1 LLCPTNFL
9 PDEPVEQDEFGSH
22 ERVADALYK
31 TVMEGE
37 GGKAIALVGS
47 WGSGKSTV
55 IKILEGKVK
64 CRENL
69 AVFVFDT
76 WAHQGDP
83 LRRSFL
89 ERLAEFLKERGWI
102 GNETYNEVKE
112 KLAQRKETVIT
123 ETRPVLTGWGKVL
136 VSFLILLPLGSALVN
151 VEGQSFWKWVGF
163 VILGIP
169 SAIVFVSW
177 IWFQL
182 RKSKDEKS
190 KTEDLEALYLQKT
203 QEIQRSTAIR
213 TPDPTSLEF
222 SDMFVKVLREGL
234 KEKERHLIIV
244 MDNLDRLDT
253 DEARGIWATMR
264 TFLEIDRE
272 TEWGKRVWLIVP
284 YDPSVLK
291 RLWSPDMGDELPD
304 AFASKTFQITFHVP
318 PPVLSDWD
326 KFLERC
332 LKEAFPQHKDDEELN
347 IVKRLFRFCPKK
359 VSQSLT
365 PRDIKRFVNRVCALH
380 QQWCGDIPMR
390 FQALYAIYEDK
401 IDEGTLISGEFLDNP
416 KILDLLGEGRDEWQK
431 FLASLYFNILPDK
444 ALHVLIGNDVRE
456 ALIKGDGER
465 LKKLSENP
473 VSKTPIP
480 GFVEVVE
487 DILEKMDLK
496 EQPDQIGKASLALT
510 SIENIPLDNIFKFL
524 METAFLVSGENW
536 DKLDERSCE
545 GLVLL
550 SDRLNEEDRKKF
562 VSHLLQSISEKTK
575 PLKENIDSW
584 VEGVWKILKK
594 ARELGLEDEL
604 NNFRVNGDVAD
615 YLMVLRA
622 LTRFIGEDLTLIKYF
637 VPKVTEMEILQEL
650 SSMIGSGKVDRLGD
664 IVHCLLVVPNFS
676 KLREDEWRGVVNAI
690 EGKLNDQQAKP
701 EEVKELLKS
710 LIAFIDNLDAPSV
723 SQSSLNSM
731 VNGGQIFH
739 HLYQAYNNQ
748 DFDAAAWCVVALL
761 EGQSPPTYSQYY
773 WGNASSGLRL
783 FWNDILSQ
791 PQNYPQ
797 ILEEF
802 VSICLQRIRQRK
814 EYFNR
819 LVKLGSDHITGER
832 MMIGRWVKET
842 LSVAIEKG
850 LDDFFPLD
858 SVISHYSNLRKILF
872 QFQSQPQL
880 EKLIRRL
887 TEKKGLATI
896 VTQTEFDP
904 QISDLYLLILDSCP
918 EEHISGYQEFLK
930 KGLQSLNKEEWLSH
944 LTNSTLTFK
953 LFLNLVKRGEQLNMG
968 QAFFDALL
976 EHAEKV
982 LTGEIKVSEELE
994 RKWKYVPGALNPDL
1008 VSVFGRDLR
1017 DLLLEKSDQVNTT
1030 APFLRLYGELLKS
1043 DSRIEEEGDKLFRK
1057 VFRRFLERKNR
1068 EEIEWMAKVIEDTD
1082 VLEQTEKDAVKE
1094 FLSRAE
1100 GLLRE
1105 EGVFK
1110 EVKEVVEKVIK
1121 IIRTRK
1127 ASNRSD
1133 SS

>member
-1 LLCPTNFL
+1 MLCPTNFL

-89 ERLAEFLKERGWI
+89 ERLSEFLKERGWI

-112 KLAQRKETVIT
+112 KLAQRKETVT
-123 ETRPVLTGWGKVL
+123 TKTNPVLTGWGKVL
-136 VSFLILLPLGSALVN
+136 VFFLILLPLGSALVN
-151 VEGQSFWKWVGF
+151 VEGRGFWKWVGF
-163 VILGIP
+163 AILGIP

-177 IWFQL
+177 IWSWL
-182 RKSKDEKS
+182 IRRSKDEKS
-190 KTEDLEALYLQKT
+190 KPEDLEALYLQKM
-203 QEIQRSTAIR
+203 QEIQHSTAIR
-213 TPDPTSLEF
+213 TPDPTSVEFLE
-222 SDMFVKVLREGL
+222 MFVKVLKEGL
-234 KEKERHLIIV
+234 EEKERRLVIV
-244 MDNLDRLDT
+244 MDNLDRLNT

-264 TFLEIDRE
+264 TFFELDRE
-272 TEWGKRVWLIVP
+272 AEWRKRVWLIVP
-284 YDPSVLK
+284 HDPSILK
-291 RLWSPDMGDELPD
+291 RLWSSDEEEEDELPN

-326 KFLERC
+326 KFLEKC
-332 LKEAFPQHKDDEELN
+332 LKEAFPQHENDVELN
-347 IVKRLFRFCPKK
+347 IVKRLFRFRPKK
-359 VSQSLT
+359 VSRSLT
-365 PRDIKRFVNRVCALH
+365 PRDIKQFVNRVCALH
-380 QQWCGDIPMR
+380 QQWCGTIPLG
-390 FQALYAIYEDK
+390 FQALYVLFEGE
-401 IDEGTLISGEFLDNP
+401 IDEEKLISGELPNP
-416 KILDLLGEGRDEWQK
+416 KILDLLGEKRDEWQK
-431 FLASLYFNILPDK
+431 FLAALHFNVHPNK
-444 ALHVLIGNDVRE
+444 ALHVLIGNEVRE
-456 ALIKGDGER
+456 ALISGDGER
-465 LKKLSENP
+465 LKRLSN
-473 VSKTPIP
+473 VP
-480 GFVEVVE
+480 GFIEVVE
-487 DILEKMDLK
+487 DILDKMDLK
-496 EQPDQIGKASLALT
+496 EQPDQIGKASLALV
-510 SIENIPLDNIFKFL
+510 SVENVPTNIFQFL
-524 METAFLVSGENW
+524 SEIVFQVSGNW
-536 DKLDERSCE
+536 DTLDERSCE

-550 SDRLNEEDRKKF
+550 SERLDEGNGKKL
-562 VSHLLQSISEKTK
+562 VSHLLVSLSETK
-575 PLKENIDSW
+575 PPKEATDNW
-584 VEGVWKILKK
+584 VRGVLKILMRAK
-594 ARELGLEDEL
+594 ELGLEGEL
-604 NNFRVNGDVAD
+604 DSFRVNGDATD
-615 YLMVLRA
+615 YFMVLEA
-622 LTRFIGEDLTLIKYF
+622 FTRIGGEDLTLIRYF
-637 VPKVTEMEILQEL
+637 IPKVSEREVLQEL
-650 SSMIGSGKVDRLGD
+650 SSKIDSGKMDRLGD
-664 IVHCLLVVPNFS
+664 IVYCLLAVPNFS
-676 KLREDEWRGVVNAI
+676 GLGAGEWQGVVEAVR
-690 EGKLNDQQAKP
+690 GKLHSEGTKP

-710 LIAFIDNLDAPSV
+710 LIAFVDSPNTSSVFQNL
-723 SQSSLNSM
+723 LNSM
-731 VNGGQIFH
+731 VSGGQIFH
-739 HLYQAYNNQ
+739 HLYQAHSNQ
-748 DFDAAAWCVVALL
+748 KFDTVAWCVIALL
-761 EGQSPPTYSQYY
+761 EGQLPPSYSQYY
-773 WGNASSGLRL
+773 WGNAQSGSNL
-783 FWNDILSQ
+783 FWNDILEQ
-791 PQNYPQ
+791 PRNHPQ

-814 EYFNR
+814 EYFSQ
-819 LVKLGSDHITGER
+819 LVKLGSDNVTGER
-832 MMIGRWVKET
+832 MMISRWVKET
-842 LSVAIEKG
+842 LSMAIERE
-850 LDDFFPLD
+850 LDDFFPLE
-858 SVISHYSNLRKILF
+858 SVVSHYSDLKTLF
-872 QFQSQPQL
+872 SSPDLLPQL
-880 EKLIRRL
+880 GKLIRRL
-887 TEKKGLATI
+887 TERRGLAAEI
-896 VTQTEFDP
+896 IQTKFDP

>member
-1 LLCPTNFL
+1 
-9 PDEPVEQDEFGSH
+9 
-22 ERVADALYK
+22 
-31 TVMEGE
+31 
-37 GGKAIALVGS
+37 
-47 WGSGKSTV
+47 
-55 IKILEGKVK
+55 
-64 CRENL
+64 
-69 AVFVFDT
+69 
-76 WAHQGDP
+76 
-83 LRRSFL
+83 
-89 ERLAEFLKERGWI
+89 
-102 GNETYNEVKE
+102 
-112 KLAQRKETVIT
+112 
-123 ETRPVLTGWGKVL
+123 
-136 VSFLILLPLGSALVN
+136 
-151 VEGQSFWKWVGF
+151 
-163 VILGIP
+163 
-169 SAIVFVSW
+169 
-177 IWFQL
+177 
-182 RKSKDEKS
+182 
-190 KTEDLEALYLQKT
+190 
-203 QEIQRSTAIR
+203 
-213 TPDPTSLEF
+213 
-222 SDMFVKVLREGL
+222 
-234 KEKERHLIIV
+234 

-284 YDPSVLK
+284 YDPSILK

-380 QQWCGDIPMR
+380 QQWCGDIPLR
-390 FQALYAIYEDK
+390 FQVLYAIYEDK
-401 IDEGTLISGEFLDNP
+401 IDEWTLISGEFLENP
-416 KILDLLGEGRDEWQK
+416 KILDLLGDGRDEWQK

-444 ALHVLIGNDVRE
+444 ALHVLIRKDVRE
-456 ALIKGDGER
+456 ALIEGDRER

-487 DILEKMDLK
+487 DILGEMDLK
-496 EQPDQIGKASLALT
+496 KRPDQIGKASLALT

-550 SDRLNEEDRKKF
+550 SDRFNEEDRKKF
-562 VSHLLQSISEKTK
+562 VSHLLRSISEKTK
-575 PLKENIDSW
+575 PPKENIDSW

-594 ARELGLEDEL
+594 ARELELEDEL
-604 NNFRVNGDVAD
+604 NNFRVNGNVAD

-637 VPKVTEMEILQEL
+637 VPKVTEREILQEL
-650 SSMIGSGKVDRLGD
+650 SSTIVSGKVDRLGD
-664 IVHCLLVVPNFS
+664 IVHCLLAVPNFS
-676 KLREDEWRGVVNAI
+676 KSREDEWQGVVNAI
-690 EGKLNDQQAKP
+690 EGKLNNQQTKP

-710 LIAFIDNLDAPSV
+710 LIAFIDNLDTPSV

-761 EGQSPPTYSQYY
+761 ESQSPPTYSQYY
-773 WGNASSGLRL
+773 WGNASSGLSL
-783 FWNDILSQ
+783 FRNILSQ
-791 PQNYPQ
+791 PQDYPQ

-819 LVKLGSDHITGER
+819 LVKLGSDHITGEWT
-832 MMIGRWVKET
+832 MISRWVKET

-887 TEKKGLATI
+887 TERKGLATV
-896 VTQTEFDP
+896 VTQTKFDP

-918 EEHISGYQEFLK
+918 GEHISGYQEFLK

-944 LTNSTLTFK
+944 LTNLTLTFK
-953 LFLNLVKRGEQLNMG
+953 LFLNLVKRGEHLNLK
-968 QAFFDALL
+968 QPFLDALL

-994 RKWKYVPGALNPDL
+994 GEWRYVPKAINPDL

-1017 DLLLEKSDQVNTT
+1017 DLFLEKSNQVNTI
-1030 APFLRLYGELLKS
+1030 APFLRLYGDELLKS
-1043 DSRIEEEGDKLFRK
+1043 GRIEEKGDELIRK

-1068 EEIEWMAKVIEDTD
+1068 EEIKWMAKAIEGTN
-1082 VLEQTEKDAVKE
+1082 VLKQMREDSVND

-1105 EGVFK
+1105 EGVSKEIK
-1110 EVKEVVEKVIK
+1110 EV
-1121 IIRTRK
+1121 IRNIVSKLRK
-1127 ASNRSD
+1127 GEEQ
-1133 SS
+1133 

>member
-1 LLCPTNFL
+1 LPCPTKFL

-22 ERVADALYK
+22 ERVADALYE
-31 TVMEGE
+31 TVMGGE
-37 GGKAIALVGS
+37 GSKAIALVGS

-55 IKILEGKVK
+55 IKILERKTRCK
-64 CRENL
+64 KNL

-89 ERLAEFLKERGWI
+89 ERLAEFLEERGWI

-112 KLAQRKETVIT
+112 KLTQRKETVIT
-123 ETRPVLTGWGKVL
+123 ETSPVLNRWGKAL
-136 VSFLILLPLGSALVN
+136 VFFLILLPLGSALVN
-151 VEGQSFWKWVGF
+151 VEGRSFWKWVGF

-177 IWFQL
+177 IWSRL

-190 KTEDLEALYLQKT
+190 KPGDLEALYLQKT

-213 TPDPTSLEF
+213 TPDPTSVEF
-222 SDMFVKVLREGL
+222 SDMFAKVLGEGL
-234 KEKERHLIIV
+234 KEKERRLVIV

-284 YDPSVLK
+284 YDPSILK

-380 QQWCGDIPMR
+380 QQWCGDIPLR
-390 FQALYAIYEDK
+390 FQVLYAIYEDK
-401 IDEGTLISGEFLDNP
+401 IDEWTLISGEFLENP
-416 KILDLLGEGRDEWQK
+416 KILDLLGDGRDEWQK

-444 ALHVLIGNDVRE
+444 ALHVLIRKDVRE
-456 ALIKGDGER
+456 ALIEGDRER

-487 DILEKMDLK
+487 DILGEMDLK
-496 EQPDQIGKASLALT
+496 KRPDQIGKASLALT

-550 SDRLNEEDRKKF
+550 SDRFNEEDRKKF
-562 VSHLLQSISEKTK
+562 VSHLLRSISEKTK
-575 PLKENIDSW
+575 PPKENIDSW

-594 ARELGLEDEL
+594 ARELELEDEL
-604 NNFRVNGDVAD
+604 NNFRVNGNVAD

-637 VPKVTEMEILQEL
+637 VPKVTEREILQEL
-650 SSMIGSGKVDRLGD
+650 SSTIVSGKVDRLGD
-664 IVHCLLVVPNFS
+664 IVHCLLAVPNFS
-676 KLREDEWRGVVNAI
+676 KSREDEWQGVVNAI
-690 EGKLNDQQAKP
+690 EGKLNNQQTKP

-710 LIAFIDNLDAPSV
+710 LIAFIDNLDTPSV

-761 EGQSPPTYSQYY
+761 ESQSPPTYSQYY
-773 WGNASSGLRL
+773 WGNASSGLSL
-783 FWNDILSQ
+783 FRNILSQ
-791 PQNYPQ
+791 PQDYPQ

-819 LVKLGSDHITGER
+819 LVKLGSDHITGEWT
-832 MMIGRWVKET
+832 MISRWVKET

-887 TEKKGLATI
+887 TERKGLATV
-896 VTQTEFDP
+896 VTQTKFDP

-918 EEHISGYQEFLK
+918 GEHISGYQEFLK

-944 LTNSTLTFK
+944 LTNLTLTFK
-953 LFLNLVKRGEQLNMG
+953 LFLNLVKRGEHLNLK
-968 QAFFDALL
+968 QPFLDALL

-994 RKWKYVPGALNPDL
+994 GEWRYVPKAINPDL

-1017 DLLLEKSDQVNTT
+1017 DLFLEKSNQVNTI
-1030 APFLRLYGELLKS
+1030 APFLRLYGDELLKS
-1043 DSRIEEEGDKLFRK
+1043 GRIEEKGDELIRK

-1068 EEIEWMAKVIEDTD
+1068 EEIKWMAKAIEGTN
-1082 VLEQTEKDAVKE
+1082 VLKQMREDSVND

-1105 EGVFK
+1105 EGVSKEIK
-1110 EVKEVVEKVIK
+1110 EV
-1121 IIRTRK
+1121 IRNIVSKLRK
-1127 ASNRSD
+1127 GEEQ
-1133 SS
+1133 